1 MQIER
6 FNMLNFIGLLLFN
19 ATVLLFA
26 ATQPINASTISLDLK
41 NYVYQA
47 TPNGKMLCQSDGQ
60 LCLFGYWNTL
70 TEFQYVYSNG
80 IHDYISRTTGPG
92 NRMGV
97 IRSAAGGVLRCFSNG
112 SNFCTAPPN
121 SSIFP
126 ESLPEQFD
134 TNVVPW
140 ATELGAENS
149 NGTPKTHIQG
159 AVNFQSGNY
168 EYFGVQKM
176 NLSTCTQS
184 YLGNVGV
191 LIEVIF
197 VKAVEFGGSIGIMDA
212 LVVDEYELGASAA
225 ENHVERYFY
234 VHGYGRVREAS
245 SYYNPDDGLY
255 DKPLSGNSVRN
266 SIQNVTL
273 ASPLECPQG
282 SAPL

>member
-97 IRSAAGGVLRCFSNG
+97 IRSAAGGVLR
-112 SNFCTAPPN
+112 
-121 SSIFP
+121 
-126 ESLPEQFD
+126 
-134 TNVVPW
+134 
-140 ATELGAENS
+140 
-149 NGTPKTHIQG
+149 
-159 AVNFQSGNY
+159 
-168 EYFGVQKM
+168 
-176 NLSTCTQS
+176 
-184 YLGNVGV
+184 
-191 LIEVIF
+191 
-197 VKAVEFGGSIGIMDA
+197 
-212 LVVDEYELGASAA
+212 
-225 ENHVERYFY
+225 
-234 VHGYGRVREAS
+234 
-245 SYYNPDDGLY
+245 
-255 DKPLSGNSVRN
+255 
-266 SIQNVTL
+266 
-273 ASPLECPQG
+273 
-282 SAPL
+282 

>member
-1 MQIER
+1 
-6 FNMLNFIGLLLFN
+6 L
-19 ATVLLFA
+19 
-26 ATQPINASTISLDLK
+26 
-41 NYVYQA
+41 
-47 TPNGKMLCQSDGQ
+47 
-60 LCLFGYWNTL
+60 
-70 TEFQYVYSNG
+70 
-80 IHDYISRTTGPG
+80 
-92 NRMGV
+92 
-97 IRSAAGGVLRCFSNG
+97 
-112 SNFCTAPPN
+112 NFCTAPPN